1 LSSIVPFGPLWEQVG
16 YCGPVSMNAQDN
28 DERVDRAAV
37 VIARQLRRRIIRGE
51 LREGDG
57 LPTETEL
64 LSQFRVSRPTLREA
78 IRVLESESLVVV
90 KRGSRGG
97 IEVSVP
103 RVEKAAHYAG
113 LLLEYRQ
120 ATTAD
125 VFVAAAAIEGPCV
138 AMLARHRTAQDLK
151 ILRAAVD
158 SERGVDEDEV
168 DLLEH
173 QNDFHRLLIDLAAN
187 QTLMVLSDVLRHI
200 IEVATRRYVS
210 DSALR
215 GSDRSSAARK
225 ATRTHQKV
233 VDLIAEKDASGAET
247 LWRKHI
253 LATSTQL
260 RASGIADSVVDLLE

>member
-1 LSSIVPFGPLWEQVG
+1 MAVNAHDNGQHVG
-16 YCGPVSMNAQDN
+16 
-28 DERVDRAAV
+28 RAAD

-51 LREGDG
+51 LVEGDG
-57 LPTETEL
+57 LPSEAEL
-64 LSQFRVSRPTLREA
+64 LTQFGVSRPTLREA

-125 VFVAAAAIEGPCV
+125 IFTAAAAIEGPCV
-138 AMLARHRTAQDLK
+138 AMLARTRTADDLER
-151 ILRAAVD
+151 LRDAVS
-158 SERGVDEDEV
+158 SERDGRQGASQ
-168 DLLEH
+168 LLEL
-173 QNDFHRLLIDLAAN
+173 QNDFHRLVIEMAGN

-200 IEVATRRYVS
+200 IELATQRYMDDQSSS
-210 DSALR
+210 DTS
-215 GSDRSSAARK
+215 SSASAAA
-225 ATRTHQKV
+225 ATRTHAKV
-233 VDLIAEKDASGAET
+233 VDFIAAKDAVGAEA

-253 LATSTQL
+253 LATSTRL
-260 RASGIADSVVDLLE
+260 RNSGIAESVIDLLE